1 MVVGACSKNSEV
13 RVLQFWCCWY
23 IASRRSIQESWLVC
37 PSYRSRRS
45 VLLWWVRTAIMLLSW
60 IECLHPFRLDAWEL
74 CFWYQTVWPLNRWKC
89 LHPFSFRLDA
99 RGLCSLFSTKL
110 FGKPVIQIVPFS
122 GFDAWGFVFV
132 PVWPT
137 IVPKATGGTQ
147 SFLMESGMLIPLSI
161 SAKDTRPVMEP
172 FSLPI

>member
-74 CFWYQTVWPLNRWKC
+74 CLIPNCLATQSLKMSSPFQFQAWRSGTVFTVQYQTIWQTCHSNRTI
-89 LHPFSFRLDA
+89 FRLWRMGICVCTSMADY
-99 RGLCSLFSTKL
+99 STQGYWGYSIL
-110 FGKPVIQIVPFS
+110 PDGIRYANPIVHI
-122 GFDAWGFVFV
+122 G
-132 PVWPT
+132 
-137 IVPKATGGTQ
+137 
-147 SFLMESGMLIPLSI
+147 
-161 SAKDTRPVMEP
+161 
-172 FSLPI
+172 